1 MSETGSTEQRGGVRV
16 VPCFSVPCP
25 GTCLA
30 NQTNTP
36 RFYQALEAS
45 SSMFTEDGK
54 ICSPFAEQFHVFH
67 QGKVK
72 EKENRAGAHGEILSK
87 VGGRRGTITGPF
99 STSPF
104 RTVLAPFSAH
114 GSPVDDS
121 HSGSGSY
128 TSRALLPF
136 NCHPPV
142 PLPHVSGI
150 TLSS

>member
-1 MSETGSTEQRGGVRV
+1 MRCIITSVGLLGAVNLYTTIGMDSNADLL
-16 VPCFSVPCP
+16 PLCF
-25 GTCLA
+25 TC
-30 NQTNTP
+30 
-36 RFYQALEAS
+36 F
-45 SSMFTEDGK
+45 
-54 ICSPFAEQFHVFH
+54 
-67 QGKVK
+67 
-72 EKENRAGAHGEILSK
+72 LSK

>member
-1 MSETGSTEQRGGVRV
+1 MTLPSVHRILLPLLLEMRG
-16 VPCFSVPCP
+16 VPCSCLTLCVIALGTSVQKTGGKEWKKIGIVSTRVNGQFSIAS
-25 GTCLA
+25 CLI
-30 NQTNTP
+30 
-36 RFYQALEAS
+36 LLAS
-45 SSMFTEDGK
+45 QMGRED
-54 ICSPFAEQFHVFH
+54 
-67 QGKVK
+67 KVSLK
-72 EKENRAGAHGEILSK
+72 SLFLSK
-87 VGGRRGTITGPF
+87 VGGRRGTMAGPF

>member
-1 MSETGSTEQRGGVRV
+1 MRTGNTGFSFAKRKVSTHEIHADSLILP
-16 VPCFSVPCP
+16 VPLLSRKQIGTNRSLSSCFF
-25 GTCLA
+25 
-30 NQTNTP
+30 Q
-36 RFYQALEAS
+36 
-45 SSMFTEDGK
+45 
-54 ICSPFAEQFHVFH
+54 
-67 QGKVK
+67 
-72 EKENRAGAHGEILSK
+72 SK

-142 PLPHVSGI
+142 PLPHVSAI